1 MRESCT
7 YGSVRGAA
15 RKRLAASK
23 GGPYRDR
30 SARKTGEAIPVGIV
44 RGPRRK
50 DVRRSPGGSRRTFT
64 HHAGLPGSA
73 CAAFV
78 TLK

>member
-30 SARKTGEAIPVGIV
+30 SAGGKGKANPVGIA
-44 RGPRRK
+44 GPHYRQ
-50 DVRRSPGGSRRTFT
+50 
-64 HHAGLPGSA
+64 
-73 CAAFV
+73 
-78 TLK
+78 